1 MEKFKPV
8 VGLIQ
13 RINILLWIPRAK
25 IEIRTADTNYNT
37 NRKNDNRHPGP
48 LAAGV

>member
-13 RINILLWIPRAK
+13 RINILLWIPSAK
-25 IEIRTADTNYNT
+25 IEIRSADTKYNT
-37 NRKNDNRHPGP
+37 NRKNHNRHKEP
-48 LAAGV
+48 LAVGV